1 MKLWISYICFY
12 ELLSTIN
19 RELVFLPL
27 IKYFFQ
33 PLFRCAYTKS
43 ISILPTAVNCL
54 SPLGME
60 DGRIRD
66 DQLRSTSTFNDLS
79 RAANGRLNHVDG
91 YGGWCPNQ
99 TRSGKETGPFYN
111 QFIQV
116 KLDMPVR
123 LKGIATQG
131 RHNGGEKV
139 ERYWI
144 TYTPDKRNVRSKW
157 VYDEKTKVVK
167 V

>member
-1 MKLWISYICFY
+1 MVQIFY
-12 ELLSTIN
+12 NFMIPLSTSN
-19 RELVFLPL
+19 REQAFLPL
-27 IKYFFQ
+27 VKDSINHFVNVLK
-33 PLFRCAYTKS
+33 CTKS
-43 ISILPTAVNCL
+43 ISILSTSLDCL

-60 DGRIRD
+60 DGRIKD
-66 DQLRSTSTFNDLS
+66 DQLRANSILNGLS
-79 RAANGRLNHVDG
+79 QAANGRLNHKDG

-99 TRSGKETGPFYN
+99 TFSGNKTGPFYS

-116 KLDMPVR
+116 KLDMPIR

-131 RHNGGEKV
+131 RDNGVEKV

-144 TYTPDKRNVRSKW
+144 ACTPDKEKERPKW
-157 VYDEKTKVVK
+157 IHDDKTKNVK

>member
-1 MKLWISYICFY
+1 
-12 ELLSTIN
+12 
-19 RELVFLPL
+19 
-27 IKYFFQ
+27 
-33 PLFRCAYTKS
+33 
-43 ISILPTAVNCL
+43 
-54 SPLGME
+54 ME
-60 DGRIRD
+60 DGRIKD
-66 DQLRSTSTFNDLS
+66 DHLRSTSNFNGLS
-79 RAANGRLNHVDG
+79 QAANGRFNHQDG

-99 TRSGKETGPFYN
+99 TPSGNETGPFYN

-131 RHNGGEKV
+131 RYNGLEKV

-144 TYTPDKRNVRSKW
+144 TYTPDEKNVPLKW
-157 VYDEKTKVVK
+157 IVDEKTKIVK

>member
-1 MKLWISYICFY
+1 M
-12 ELLSTIN
+12 STP
-19 RELVFLPL
+19 VD
-27 IKYFFQ
+27 
-33 PLFRCAYTKS
+33 
-43 ISILPTAVNCL
+43 CL

-60 DGRIRD
+60 DGHIKD
-66 DQLRSTSTFNDLS
+66 DQIRSTSILHGLS
-79 RAANGRLNHVDG
+79 QAANGRLNHKDG

-99 TRSGKETGPFYN
+99 TRSGNDTGPLFN

-116 KLDMPVR
+116 KLDVPVR

-131 RHNGGEKV
+131 RYNGMEKV

-144 TYTPDKRNVRSKW
+144 AYTPDKDNVDLMW
-157 VYDEKTKVVK
+157 IYDEKTRNVK

>member
-1 MKLWISYICFY
+1 ML
-12 ELLSTIN
+12 
-19 RELVFLPL
+19 
-27 IKYFFQ
+27 
-33 PLFRCAYTKS
+33 
-43 ISILPTAVNCL
+43 TAVDCL

-60 DGRIRD
+60 DERIKD
-66 DQLRSTSTFNDLS
+66 DQLRSTSIFNGLS
-79 RAANGRLNHVDG
+79 QAANGRLNHQDG

-99 TRSGKETGPFYN
+99 TRSGNETGPFYN

-116 KLDMPVR
+116 KLDVPVR

-131 RHNGGEKV
+131 RYNGVEKV

-144 TYTPDKRNVRSKW
+144 TYTPDKNVHSKW
-157 VYDEKTKVVK
+157 IYDEKTKNVK